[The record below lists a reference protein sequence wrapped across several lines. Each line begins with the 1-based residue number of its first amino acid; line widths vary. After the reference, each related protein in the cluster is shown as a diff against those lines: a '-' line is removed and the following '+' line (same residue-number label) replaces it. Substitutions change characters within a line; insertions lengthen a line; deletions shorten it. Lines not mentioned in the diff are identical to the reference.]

1 MPVDASTLLIAIT
14 VVHLAGGILFFLVWR
29 LFSNRF
35 EAQISSIGIWSLTHL
50 FLGLGNVMVGLRTF
64 IPDWASIV
72 MGNALLLFG
81 IGLARMAISVF
92 FGRKP
97 YFTLAALPGLLWLAL
112 CAYPPFLENTTARII
127 AVQFALGSS
136 LVWISLLCF
145 TRNRDNLYTARL
157 NGMTTF
163 VLAAG
168 SAYYAINAY
177 AASDPSLPFIFQHDF
192 AKIYLLV
199 ALLCTVAAII
209 LIFAMIIEKEQLFFR
224 TQARMDPLTGLS
236 NRRAFGEM
244 IRTWIESQD
253 STHAPFAIAIFDID
267 EFKAANDKYGQVLGD
282 AILQLLARI
291 CEDSARE
298 DRIFASH
305 LNGDCFAVFYGGI
318 PIGKAALLAEEI
330 RRQFA
335 KSSESATDGR
345 LPATLSAGLSG
356 GDIRQTEIQD
366 ALRAADLALANAKR
380 RGRNRLAMSM
390 ITAEKET
397 ADSDSAPS
405 ERPASPGGRQ
415 DISRRSKVA

>member
-29 LFSNRF
+29 LFSDRF

-50 FLGLGNVMVGLRTF
+50 FLGLGNVMVGLRTY

-72 MGNALLLFG
+72 IGNALLLFG
-81 IGLARMAISVF
+81 IGLARIAISVF
-92 FGRKP
+92 FGRQP
-97 YFTLAALPGLLWLAL
+97 YIALATLPGILWLAL

-127 AVQFALGSS
+127 AVQFALGAS

-145 TRNRDNLYTARL
+145 TCNRDNLYTARL
-157 NGMTTF
+157 NGVTTF

-168 SAYYAINAY
+168 SAYYAINAF
-177 AASDPSLPFIFQHDF
+177 AAHDPSLPFTFQRDF
-192 AKIYLLV
+192 AKIYLLS

-224 TQARMDPLTGLS
+224 SQARMDPLTGLS
-236 NRRAFGEM
+236 NRRAFGEQVNA
-244 IRTWIESQD
+244 WIASQD
-253 STHAPFAIAIFDID
+253 SSHAPFAIAIFDID
-267 EFKAANDKYGQVLGD
+267 RFKAANDKYGQVLGD

-291 CEDSARE
+291 CDDSARE

-318 PIGKAALLAEEI
+318 PVGKAALLAEQI
-330 RRQFA
+330 RHKYAR
-335 KSSESATDGR
+335 SSESATDGR
-345 LPATLSAGLSG
+345 LQSTLSAGLSG
-356 GDIRQTEIQD
+356 GDIGETDIQD

-390 ITAEKET
+390 ATGDT
-397 ADSDSAPS
+397 SPSDSKAVNP
-405 ERPASPGGRQ
+405 PASARPRQ
-415 DISRRSKVA
+415 DFLRHSRVA

>member
-64 IPDWASIV
+64 IPDWVSIV

-81 IGLARMAISVF
+81 IGLARMAISLF
-92 FGRKP
+92 FERKP
-97 YFTLAALPGLLWLAL
+97 YVALAALPGILWLVL
-112 CAYPPFLENTTARII
+112 CAYPPFLENTTTRII
-127 AVQFALGSS
+127 AVQFALGGS

-157 NGMTTF
+157 NGVTTF

-177 AASDPSLPFIFQHDF
+177 AAHDTSLPFTFQRDF
-192 AKIYLLV
+192 AKIYLLI

-209 LIFAMIIEKEQLFFR
+209 LIFAMIIEKEQLFAR
-224 TQARMDPLTGLS
+224 TQARQDPLTGLS
-236 NRRAFGEM
+236 NRRAFSEM
-244 IRTWIESQD
+244 IYAWIANQE

-267 EFKAANDKYGQVLGD
+267 RFKAANDKYGQVLGD

-291 CEDSARE
+291 CDDSARE

-318 PIGKAALLAEEI
+318 PIGKAALLAE
-330 RRQFA
+330 RVRHQFA
-335 KSSESATDGR
+335 RSSESATEGR
-345 LPATLSAGLSG
+345 LLATLSAGLSG
-356 GDIRQTEIQD
+356 GDIRETEIQD
-366 ALRAADLALANAKR
+366 AVRAADLALANAKR

-390 ITAEKET
+390 VTEENTA
-397 ADSDSAPS
+397 SDGTSGKQS
-405 ERPASPGGRQ
+405 TSLSSRQ
-415 DISRRSKVA
+415 DVSRQSKVA

>member
-29 LFSNRF
+29 LFSDRF

-50 FLGLGNVMVGLRTF
+50 FLGLGNVMVGLRTY

-72 MGNALLLFG
+72 IGNALLLFG
-81 IGLARMAISVF
+81 IGLARIAISVF
-92 FGRKP
+92 FERKP
-97 YFTLAALPGLLWLAL
+97 YIALATLPGILWLAL

-127 AVQFALGSS
+127 AVQFALGAS

-145 TRNRDNLYTARL
+145 TCNRDNLYTARL
-157 NGMTTF
+157 NGVTTF

-168 SAYYAINAY
+168 SAYYAINAF
-177 AASDPSLPFIFQHDF
+177 AAHDPSLPFTFQRDF
-192 AKIYLLV
+192 AKIYLLS

-224 TQARMDPLTGLS
+224 SQARMDPLTGLS
-236 NRRAFGEM
+236 NRRAFGEQVNA
-244 IRTWIESQD
+244 WIASQG
-253 STHAPFAIAIFDID
+253 SSHAPFAIAIFDID
-267 EFKAANDKYGQVLGD
+267 RFKAANDKYGQVLGD

-291 CEDSARE
+291 CDDSARE

-318 PIGKAALLAEEI
+318 PVGKAALLAEQI
-330 RRQFA
+330 RHKYAR
-335 KSSESATDGR
+335 SSESATDGR
-345 LPATLSAGLSG
+345 LQSTLSAGLSG
-356 GDIRQTEIQD
+356 GDIGETDIQD

-390 ITAEKET
+390 ATGDT
-397 ADSDSAPS
+397 SPSDSKAVNP
-405 ERPASPGGRQ
+405 PASAGPRQ
-415 DISRRSKVA
+415 DFLRHSRVA